1 MDNRKG
7 KGKLTKQARA
17 RRNKNWIIA
26 FLFVFPALLNFAVFR
41 YYPIFWSFR
50 TSLWKYS
57 LLGGFDEFIGFDN
70 YIRAF
75 SDTTFIKSL
84 GLTGLFAVLK
94 VSIQVIF
101 AIALAL
107 FVNQKKP
114 GMGFARTVI
123 FIPVVTSYIVVA
135 VIWGM
140 ILNKDYGLLNSMLSS
155 LGLERME
162 YLTSQT
168 NAFPT
173 LIVISVWKD
182 VGYSMILLVAG
193 MKGISSVF
201 YEAAEIDGANI
212 IQRLFYIT
220 LPMLRRTIMFIIVTT
235 TIGAFQIFIPVYQ
248 LTKGGP
254 RRATMVTMYYI
265 YQEAFNYGEM
275 GYASALS
282 IILLVILLI
291 ISIGQM
297 RLLRSE

>member
-1 MDNRKG
+1 MNSTNRK
-7 KGKLTKQARA
+7 KNISKEARS
-17 RRNKNWIIA
+17 RKIKNWIIA
-26 FLFVFPALLNFAVFR
+26 FLFVLPAILNFAVFR

-50 TSLWKYS
+50 ASLWKYS
-57 LLGGFDEFIGFDN
+57 LLGGFDEFVGFDN
-70 YIRAF
+70 YVRAF

-84 GLTGLFAVLK
+84 GLTGLFTVFK
-94 VSIQVIF
+94 VSLQVVL

-107 FVNQKKP
+107 FVNQQKKA
-114 GMGFARTVI
+114 MGLARTLI

-140 ILNKDYGLLNSMLSS
+140 LLNKDYGLLNSFLSS
-155 LGLERME
+155 VGLERLE
-162 YLTSQT
+162 YLTSQK

-173 LIVISVWKD
+173 LVIISVWKD

-193 MKGISSVF
+193 MKGISNVY
-201 YEAAEIDGANI
+201 YEAAEIDGASVF
-212 IQRLFYIT
+212 QKLFYIT
-220 LPMLRRTIMFIIVTT
+220 LPMLKRTLMFILVTT

-254 RRATMVTMYYI
+254 RRATMVTMYHI
-265 YQEAFNYGEM
+265 YQQAFNYGEM

-291 ISIGQM
+291 ISLGQM

>member
-1 MDNRKG
+1 MNNRKG
-7 KGKLTKQARA
+7 KRKLTKKARA
-17 RRNKNWIIA
+17 RLIKNWIIA
-26 FLFVFPALLNFAVFR
+26 LLFVLPALLNFAVFR

-57 LLGGFDEFIGFDN
+57 LLGGFDEFVGFDN
-70 YIRAF
+70 YARAF
-75 SDTTFIKSL
+75 TDSTFIKSL
-84 GLTGLFAVLK
+84 GLTGIFTFFK
-94 VSIQVIF
+94 VSFQVVL
-101 AIALAL
+101 AMALAL
-107 FVNQKKP
+107 FVNQKKR
-114 GMGFARTVI
+114 GMGFARMVI

-140 ILNKDYGLLNSMLSS
+140 LLNKDYGLLNSLLSS
-155 LGLERME
+155 LGFERME
-162 YLTSQT
+162 YLTSQQ
-168 NAFPT
+168 NAFPI

-193 MKGISSVF
+193 MKGIPGVF
-201 YEAAEIDGANI
+201 YEAADMDGASVFEKL
-212 IQRLFYIT
+212 RYIT
-220 LPMLRRTIMFIIVTT
+220 IPMLRRTIMFILVTT

-254 RRATMVTMYYI
+254 RRSTMVTMYYI

-291 ISIGQM
+291 ISLGQM

>member
-1 MDNRKG
+1 MKVT
-7 KGKLTKQARA
+7 KEKKKISKQARA
-17 RRNKNWIIA
+17 RKIRNWTIA
-26 FLFVFPALLNFAVFR
+26 FLFVLPAILNFTVFR

-50 TSLWKYS
+50 ASLWKYS
-57 LLGGFDEFIGFDN
+57 LLGGFDEFIGFEN

-75 SDTTFIKSL
+75 SDSTFIKSL
-84 GLTGLFAVLK
+84 GLTGLFTVLK
-94 VSIQVIF
+94 VSSQIVL

-114 GMGFARTVI
+114 GMGLARTII
-123 FIPVVTSYIVVA
+123 FIPVVTSYIVVT

-140 ILNKDYGLLNSMLSS
+140 LLNKDYGLLNSFLSS
-155 LGLERME
+155 IGLERME
-162 YLTSQT
+162 YLTSQQ
-168 NAFPT
+168 NAFPV
-173 LIVISVWKD
+173 LVIISVWKD

-193 MKGISSVF
+193 MKGISNVF
-201 YEAAEIDGANI
+201 YEAAEIDGANVL
-212 IQRLFYIT
+212 QKLFFIT
-220 LPMLRRTIMFIIVTT
+220 LPMLRRTLMFILVTT

-282 IILLVILLI
+282 MILLVILLI

-297 RLLRSE
+297 RIMRSE